1 MRKAMKIITI
11 VGIRKSGKT
20 STVTS
25 LIEAIRRRGKKVGTC
40 KTVFCPT
47 FSMDKSTSNTMRHR
61 RAGSELVCARAKFE
75 TTFLYPEALPL
86 SKVLEAYKGCD
97 YVLLEGDYYAP
108 VPRIVCAHLEEDA
121 LLRMNSRTLAFSGR
135 ISEKPEIELPLPRF
149 NALTSA
155 DALLDYIDAK
165 IPDIMPCSLLDD
177 QLPPVSGVTDDG
189 FCQCGCHHHKKKQEN
204 EALQVLVDG
213 KELKL
218 TAEQRD
224 MVLAWAQEAADAE

>member
-1 MRKAMKIITI
+1 MKIITI

-25 LIEAIRRRGKKVGTC
+25 LIEEIRRRGKKVGTC

-47 FSMDKSTSNTMRHR
+47 FSMDKSTSNTAKHR

-97 YVLLEGDYYAP
+97 YVLLEGDYFAP

-121 LLRMNSRTLAFSGR
+121 LMRMNGRTLAFAGR
-135 ISEKPEIELPLPRF
+135 ISEKPEIDLPLPRF
-149 NALTSA
+149 NALT
-155 DALLDYIDAK
+155 DAGSLLDYIDAK
-165 IPDIMPCSLLDD
+165 IPDIMPCALLDEP
-177 QLPPVSGVTDDG
+177 LPPVAGVTDDG
-189 FCQCGCHHHKKKQEN
+189 FCQCGCHHHEKKQKKES
-204 EALQVLVDG
+204 LQVLFEG
-213 KELKL
+213 KEITL
-218 TAEQRD
+218 TAEQRA
-224 MVLAWAQEAADAE
+224 MVLSWAQEAADGE

>member
-1 MRKAMKIITI
+1 MKIITI

-47 FSMDKSTSNTMRHR
+47 FSMDKSTSNTAKHR
-61 RAGSELVCARAKFE
+61 RAGSELVCARARFE

-86 SKVLEAYKGCD
+86 SRILEAYKDCD

-108 VPRIVCAHLEEDA
+108 VPRIVCAHSQEDA
-121 LLRMNSRTLAFSGR
+121 LMRMNSRTLAFSGR
-135 ISEKPEIELPLPRF
+135 ISQKPEIELPLPRF
-149 NALTSA
+149 NALDNA

-165 IPDIMPCSLLDD
+165 IPDIMPCALLDEP
-177 QLPPVSGVTDDG
+177 LAPVPGVTDDG
-189 FCQCGCHHHKKKQEN
+189 FCQCGCHHHEKKQEK
-204 EALQVLVDG
+204 ESVQVLFEG
-213 KELKL
+213 KEIKL
-218 TAEQRD
+218 TAEQRA
-224 MVLAWAQEAADAE
+224 MVLSWAQEAADGE

>member
-1 MRKAMKIITI
+1 MKIITI

-20 STVTS
+20 STVTA

-47 FSMDKSTSNTMRHR
+47 FSMDKSSSNTMRHR
-61 RAGSELVCARAKFE
+61 RAGSELICARAKFE

-86 SKVLEAYKGCD
+86 SKILDAYKDCD
-97 YVLLEGDYYAP
+97 YVLLEGDYFAP
-108 VPRIVCAHLEEDA
+108 VPRIVCAHQEEDA

-149 NALTSA
+149 NALDNA

-165 IPDIMPCSLLDD
+165 IPDILPCSLLD
-177 QLPPVSGVTDDG
+177 QPLPPVSGVTDDG
-189 FCQCGCHHHKKKQEN
+189 FCQCGCHHHEKKQEK
-204 EALQVLVDG
+204 ETLQVLFEG
-213 KELKL
+213 KEVKL
-218 TAEQRD
+218 TAEQRA
-224 MVLAWAQEAADAE
+224 MVLSWAQEAADAE

>member
-1 MRKAMKIITI
+1 MRILTI

-20 STVTS
+20 STVTA

-47 FSMDKSTSNTMRHR
+47 FSMDKSTSNTAKHR
-61 RAGSELVCARAKFE
+61 RAGSELVCARARFE

-86 SKVLEAYKGCD
+86 SRILEAYKDCD
-97 YVLLEGDYYAP
+97 YVLLEGDYFAP

-121 LLRMNSRTLAFSGR
+121 LMRMNSRTLAFSGR

-149 NALTSA
+149 NALTNA

-165 IPDIMPCSLLDD
+165 IPDIMPCALLD
-177 QLPPVSGVTDDG
+177 QPLPPVAGVTDDG
-189 FCQCGCHHHKKKQEN
+189 FCQCGCHHHQKKQEK
-204 EALQVLVDG
+204 EAVQVLIEG
-213 KELKL
+213 KEIQL
-218 TAEQRD
+218 TAEQCAI
-224 MVLAWAQEAADAE
+224 VLSWAQEAADAE

>member
-1 MRKAMKIITI
+1 MKIITI

-20 STVTS
+20 STVTA

-47 FSMDKSTSNTMRHR
+47 FTIDKPTSNTMRHR
-61 RAGSELVCARAKFE
+61 RAGSELVCSRARGE
-75 TTFLYPEALPL
+75 TAFLYPEALPL
-86 SKVLEAYKGCD
+86 SKILDAYKGCD

-121 LLRMNSRTLAFSGR
+121 ILRMNTRTLAFAGR

-149 NALTSA
+149 NALTDA
-155 DALLDYIDAK
+155 DSLLDYIDAK
-165 IPDIMPCSLLDD
+165 IPDIYPCSLLDQ

-189 FCQCGCHHHKKKQEN
+189 FCQCGCHHHEKKKEK
-204 EALQVLVDG
+204 ESLQVLFEG
-213 KELKL
+213 KELTL
-218 TAEQRD
+218 TAQQRATI
-224 MVLAWAQEAADAE
+224 LAWAKESKDAE

>member
-1 MRKAMKIITI
+1 MKTITI

-47 FSMDKSTSNTMRHR
+47 FSMDKSTSNTAKHR
-61 RAGSELVCARAKFE
+61 RAGSELVCARARFE

-86 SKVLEAYKGCD
+86 SRILEAYKDCD

-121 LLRMNSRTLAFSGR
+121 LMRMNSRTLAFSGR
-135 ISEKPEIELPLPRF
+135 ISQKPEIELPLPRF
-149 NALTSA
+149 NALDNA

-165 IPDIMPCSLLDD
+165 IHDIMPCALLDEP
-177 QLPPVSGVTDDG
+177 LAPVPGVTDDG
-189 FCQCGCHHHKKKQEN
+189 FCQCGCHHHEKKQEK
-204 EALQVLVDG
+204 ESVQVLFEG
-213 KELKL
+213 KEIKL
-218 TAEQRD
+218 TAEQRA
-224 MVLAWAQEAADAE
+224 MVLSWAQEAADVE